1 MCRKKPGPVRRRV
14 RKTIAFLLS
23 LLILFTAYFELVV
36 KAQLRDVIIRGMQ
49 TLSEQS
55 VNQAVEEYLSEHAD
69 IGEKLCDIVYDSG
82 CVAAISLNASSVNA
96 VKTAITARAQ
106 SIIDDESRTQ
116 GVSVKLGNFS
126 GIVFLSNV
134 GPDIH
139 FTVDST
145 QTVSCEFNSSF
156 ESAGINQTIHHITI
170 TVTVDLLIYSPF
182 HIGETVTTSSTY
194 EIAQTVIVGT
204 VPSYGGVVTY

>member
-14 RKTIAFLLS
+14 RKTIAVLLS

-82 CVAAISLNASSVNA
+82 YVAAISLNASSVNA

-116 GVSVKLGNFS
+116 GVYVKLGNFS